1 MTGRPDDGTDPRLA
15 DALRR
20 ALARSAAEVQ
30 PAGDGLTK
38 IRVRTA
44 AARRQRWL
52 VPLAATTAAVVV

>member
-15 DALRR
+15 GALRR

-38 IRVRTA
+38 IRMRTA
-44 AARRQRWL
+44 ADRGQS
-52 VPLAATTAAVVV
+52 PK